1 VPLELAF
8 SISPYVYCP
17 SPPIRHHGYA
27 CGFIK
32 FRSST
37 TKTYTFE
44 KDEAQGQFSAATGL
58 SPALLLDS

>member
-1 VPLELAF
+1 M
-8 SISPYVYCP
+8 
-17 SPPIRHHGYA
+17 
-27 CGFIK
+27 K
-32 FRSST
+32 FRST